1 MRKFIFTAVALM
13 LSFVGGHAQ
22 EIKDIRDFFPKASAA
37 SSVNILAIG
46 DSYTEDAV
54 AYLPQMLREAGI
66 ATVKIAT
73 LTQKNTS
80 LQQLVESAKSKEKGF
95 ILATSV
101 EGGGFHYYPRQVS
114 LVEGLTSGDK
124 WDYVVLQQQL
134 ELSDNYATYQPY
146 LNELLSIVLQY
157 HPESEI
163 AWHLAWVYGKN
174 ASEGAFSDNTNGQTT
189 RYNAILDAAH
199 KVQAATG
206 IMTIVPT
213 GKVIQALREAKTD
226 TTDNDMLRDSKHL
239 DLGAGRYAAACTWF
253 ETLVAP
259 LEDVTIVGNLFRMPF
274 GNVPV
279 TDANA
284 TEIQEIVRKIVK
296 EQ

>member
-1 MRKFIFTAVALM
+1 MRKFIFTAVALL
-13 LSFVGGHAQ
+13 LSFVGGYAQ

-46 DSYTEDAV
+46 DSYIEDAV

-66 ATVKIAT
+66 TTVKIAT
-73 LTQKNTS
+73 LTQKNVS
-80 LQQLVESAKSKEKGF
+80 LQQLVEGVKEKEKGYV
-95 ILATSV
+95 LATSV

-114 LVEGLTSGDK
+114 LVEGLNSSDK
-124 WDYVVLQQQL
+124 WDYVVLQQQM

-146 LNELLSIVLQY
+146 LNELLTIVLQY
-157 HPESEI
+157 HPEAEI
-163 AWHLAWVYGKN
+163 AWHLVWAYGKGASGDMISSTNN
-174 ASEGAFSDNTNGQTT
+174 AQTT
-189 RYNAILDAAH
+189 RYNAIVKAAYD
-199 KVQAATG
+199 VQAATG

-226 TTDNDMLRDSKHL
+226 TTGNDMLCDSKFL

-259 LEDVTIVGNLFRMPF
+259 LEDATIEGNLFRMPF

-284 TEIQEIVRKIVK
+284 AEIQAMARKIVK

>member
-13 LSFVGGHAQ
+13 LCFVGGFAQ

-54 AYLPQMLREAGI
+54 AYLPQMLREAGVT
-66 ATVKIAT
+66 TVKIAT

-80 LQQLVESAKSKEKGF
+80 LQRLVESVKSKEKDF

-124 WDYVVLQQQL
+124 WDYVVLQQQM

-146 LNELLSIVLQY
+146 LNELLSIVLQH

-163 AWHLAWVYGKN
+163 AWHLVWAYGQG
-174 ASEGAFSDNTNGQTT
+174 ASEGSLSESSSVQAT
-189 RYNAILDAAH
+189 RYQAILDAAH

-226 TTDNDMLRDSKHL
+226 TTGNDMLRDSNHL

-274 GNVPV
+274 GSVPV

-284 TEIQEIVRKIVK
+284 TDIQEMARKVVK